1 MDVFHSLALGLALL
15 QGNHSYNLHTPESKY
30 FVLHAGGG
38 RTIVNFLG
46 DTDLRRTY
54 ILGLQFAK
62 PEPHLRFARKRAHL
76 VEEVYYQRASSK
88 GPIPYNPANK
98 VDALGV
104 LALARYEWV
113 IGGTH
118 LYGDAGIGLQYSS
131 QRTYDLPSR
140 LSSTPTFDLGVFIP
154 AGKQELTLGLRFM
167 HISNAG
173 TQGSNGG
180 QNQLFL
186 DLGVRF

>member
-1 MDVFHSLALGLALL
+1 MDVFSSVAFAIAVAQSSHSP
-15 QGNHSYNLHTPESKY
+15 LHTPESKY
-30 FVLHAGGG
+30 YGFHVGGG
-38 RTIVNFLG
+38 RTVVNFLG

-54 ILGLQFAK
+54 FAGVYLAK

-76 VEEVYYQRASSK
+76 VEELYYQRSSSK

-98 VDALGV
+98 VDAIGA

-113 IGGTH
+113 VGGTR
-118 LYGDAGIGLQYSS
+118 LYGDVGIGVQYSS

-173 TQGSNGG
+173 TAGSNGG